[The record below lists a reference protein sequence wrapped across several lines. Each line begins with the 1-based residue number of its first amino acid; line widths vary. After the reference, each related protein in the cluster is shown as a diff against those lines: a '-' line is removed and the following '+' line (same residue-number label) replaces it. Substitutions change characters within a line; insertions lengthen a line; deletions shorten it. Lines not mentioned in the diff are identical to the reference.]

1 MGDLLQSEQNDKHGN
16 LFLWEHLTK
25 KSALDLRWDLTEVLE
40 LSEDEGMGVGVSQA
54 EGAALAKA
62 CRGRSPTIVSEPSSP
77 SLNHFD
83 LCLSGPGPW

>member
-1 MGDLLQSEQNDKHGN
+1 MISTGTYFCESIWQ
-16 LFLWEHLTK
+16 K
-25 KSALDLRWDLTEVLE
+25 KSALDLRWDLKEVLE

-62 CRGRSPTIVSEPSSP
+62 CRGRSPTIVSEPPSP

-83 LCLSGPGPW
+83 LCLSGPGTW